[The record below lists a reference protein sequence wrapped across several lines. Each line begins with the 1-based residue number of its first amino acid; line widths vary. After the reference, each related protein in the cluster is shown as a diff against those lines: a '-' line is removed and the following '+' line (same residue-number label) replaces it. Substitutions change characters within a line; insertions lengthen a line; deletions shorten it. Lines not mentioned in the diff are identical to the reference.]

1 MANYITEFKFEE
13 NYMAEL
19 KDENYEV
26 SVANGVAT
34 VGYTDEGAFTE
45 GCEVSKAD
53 MKKVFDHAGAYIAK
67 VTEAA
72 SEKATSIMTED
83 KSVDKVVFA
92 YPYGMSKRGSV
103 DILANRSQTF
113 RNIKDGSDV
122 VKSTLRVAVKDPL
135 TKASKS
141 SVKALEAKM
150 TASLLS

>member
-1 MANYITEFKFEE
+1 MAEFK
-13 NYMAEL
+13 
-19 KDENYEV
+19 KDNYEV

-34 VGYTDEGAFTE
+34 VSYQEDGVFTE

-53 MKKVFDHAGAYIAK
+53 MKKVFDHAGSYIASAS
-67 VTEAA
+67 EAA
-72 SEKATSIMTED
+72 AVKATEIMTDD

-103 DILANRSQTF
+103 DVLANRQQTF
-113 RNIKDGSDV
+113 RNIKDGSDI

-141 SVKALEAKM
+141 AVKALEATM
-150 TASLLS
+150 TATLLS